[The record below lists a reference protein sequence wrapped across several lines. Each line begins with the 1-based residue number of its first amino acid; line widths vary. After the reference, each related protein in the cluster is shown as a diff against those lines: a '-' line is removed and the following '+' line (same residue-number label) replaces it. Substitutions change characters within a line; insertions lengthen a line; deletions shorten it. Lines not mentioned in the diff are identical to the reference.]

1 MSNGRL
7 VLYTDVE
14 EITYDNVI
22 EVLRDVI
29 PDHRINARDMQ
40 FLLNYDSGIQ
50 PLQREKKTRTDIDSQ
65 CVDNVANEVTEFN
78 LGFKWGN
85 TITLVQNGDGKD
97 KQICKAITELNKNY
111 EMAKIKAK
119 TQELGRYVEV
129 CGVGNVLID
138 TNTEWEEGKPYFTL
152 DVLDPRVSFVVH
164 SSYYTDHRPMLGVTF
179 RRSKKTG
186 NTYYTCFTKDS
197 RYEILNLQEITNGN
211 YHVEEQWL
219 HNKRSGELNPLGVV
233 PIVEYIRSFD
243 RTGCFER
250 QISEMDNLN
259 LLISD
264 FTNDVDQNTQAIWH
278 GNDVEFP
285 KEVIT
290 NSDGSVIE
298 RIKKPSTNEWVMTY
312 TSPDGKQPFINP
324 LAVTYDYSG
333 MLNNI
338 ITRRQ
343 LILQKCNVPQ
353 RNDNSGGS
361 TGIAMS
367 DATGWTQA
375 ETSASKQQMI
385 TDSCKLEEV
394 EVVLSAIATSP
405 YVEQDNVLRKLH
417 VSDVEPNIKRQKTY
431 EMTTKANTIAT
442 LLSHG
447 IRGDYVLN
455 AVPFFD
461 DPNEV
466 WVGSRDLIEMYQNSV
481 FGEKEEEVEELID
494 PSFEENSSK
503 NEAVGGLD
511 EESPNSDRI
520 MQDQSDQVENSPM
533 IDANRAS

>member
-290 NSDGSVIE
+290 NSDGSVTE

-481 FGEKEEEVEELID
+481 FGEKEEEVEELVD
-494 PSFEENSSK
+494 STLDENSNE

-533 IDANRAS
+533 IDTNRTS

>member
-152 DVLDPRVSFVVH
+152 DVLDPRVSFVVR

-290 NSDGSVIE
+290 NSDGSVAE

-481 FGEKEEEVEELID
+481 FGEKEDEVEELIE

>member
-40 FLLNYDSGIQ
+40 FLLNYESGIQ
-50 PLQREKKTRTDIDSQ
+50 PLQREKKTRTDIDTQ

-138 TNTEWEEGKPYFTL
+138 TNTEWEDGKPYFTL

-285 KEVIT
+285 KEVVT
-290 NSDGSVIE
+290 NSDGSVTE
-298 RIKKPSTNEWVMTY
+298 KIKKPSTNEWVMTY
-312 TSPDGKQPFINP
+312 TSPEGKQPFINP

-466 WVGSRDLIEMYQNSV
+466 WVGSRDLIELYQNSV
-481 FGEKEEEVEELID
+481 FGEKEEEIEESTTTL
-494 PSFEENSSK
+494 EENSNE
-503 NEAVGGLD
+503 NEAVGGLN

-533 IDANRAS
+533 IDTNRTS

>member
-111 EMAKIKAK
+111 EMVKIKAK

-290 NSDGSVIE
+290 NSDGSVTE

-481 FGEKEEEVEELID
+481 FGEKEEEVEELVD
-494 PSFEENSSK
+494 STLDENSNE

-533 IDANRAS
+533 IDTNRTS

>member
-1 MSNGRL
+1 MSKGRL

-290 NSDGSVIE
+290 NSDGSVTE
-298 RIKKPSTNEWVMTY
+298 MIKKPSTNEWVMTY

-455 AVPFFD
+455 AIPFFD

-481 FGEKEEEVEELID
+481 FGEKEEVEETVNPTL
-494 PSFEENSSK
+494 EENSNE

-533 IDANRAS
+533 IDTNRTS

>member
-1 MSNGRL
+1 
-7 VLYTDVE
+7 
-14 EITYDNVI
+14 
-22 EVLRDVI
+22 
-29 PDHRINARDMQ
+29 
-40 FLLNYDSGIQ
+40 
-50 PLQREKKTRTDIDSQ
+50 
-65 CVDNVANEVTEFN
+65 
-78 LGFKWGN
+78 
-85 TITLVQNGDGKD
+85 
-97 KQICKAITELNKNY
+97 
-111 EMAKIKAK
+111 
-119 TQELGRYVEV
+119 
-129 CGVGNVLID
+129 
-138 TNTEWEEGKPYFTL
+138 
-152 DVLDPRVSFVVH
+152 
-164 SSYYTDHRPMLGVTF
+164 
-179 RRSKKTG
+179 
-186 NTYYTCFTKDS
+186 
-197 RYEILNLQEITNGN
+197 
-211 YHVEEQWL
+211 
-219 HNKRSGELNPLGVV
+219 
-233 PIVEYIRSFD
+233 
-243 RTGCFER
+243 
-250 QISEMDNLN
+250 
-259 LLISD
+259 
-264 FTNDVDQNTQAIWH
+264 
-278 GNDVEFP
+278 
-285 KEVIT
+285 
-290 NSDGSVIE
+290 
-298 RIKKPSTNEWVMTY
+298 MTY

-481 FGEKEEEVEELID
+481 FGEKEEEVEELVD
-494 PSFEENSSK
+494 STLDENSNE

-533 IDANRAS
+533 IDTNRTS

>member
-50 PLQREKKTRTDIDSQ
+50 PLQREKKTRTDIDTQ

-138 TNTEWEEGKPYFTL
+138 TNTEWEDGKPYFTL

-197 RYEILNLQEITNGN
+197 RYEILNLQEIANGN

-285 KEVIT
+285 KEVVT
-290 NSDGSVIE
+290 NSDGSVTE

-466 WVGSRDLIEMYQNSV
+466 WVGSRDLIELYQNSV
-481 FGEKEEEVEELID
+481 FGEKEEEIEESTTTL
-494 PSFEENSSK
+494 EENSNE
-503 NEAVGGLD
+503 NEAVGGLN

-533 IDANRAS
+533 IDTNRTS

>member
-111 EMAKIKAK
+111 EMVKIKAK

-290 NSDGSVIE
+290 NSDGSVTE

-312 TSPDGKQPFINP
+312 TSPDGW
-324 LAVTYDYSG
+324 TYVNTLD
-333 MLNNI
+333 
-338 ITRRQ
+338 
-343 LILQKCNVPQ
+343 
-353 RNDNSGGS
+353 
-361 TGIAMS
+361 
-367 DATGWTQA
+367 
-375 ETSASKQQMI
+375 
-385 TDSCKLEEV
+385 
-394 EVVLSAIATSP
+394 
-405 YVEQDNVLRKLH
+405 
-417 VSDVEPNIKRQKTY
+417 
-431 EMTTKANTIAT
+431 TK
-442 LLSHG
+442 S
-447 IRGDYVLN
+447 
-455 AVPFFD
+455 
-461 DPNEV
+461 
-466 WVGSRDLIEMYQNSV
+466 
-481 FGEKEEEVEELID
+481 
-494 PSFEENSSK
+494 
-503 NEAVGGLD
+503 
-511 EESPNSDRI
+511 
-520 MQDQSDQVENSPM
+520 
-533 IDANRAS
+533 

>member
-1 MSNGRL
+1 MRNGRL

-14 EITYDNVI
+14 EITYENVI

-50 PLQREKKTRTDIDSQ
+50 PLQREKKTRTDIDSK

-97 KQICKAITELNKNY
+97 KKICEAITELNKNY
-111 EMAKIKAK
+111 EMARIKAK

-138 TNTEWEEGKPYFTL
+138 TNTEWEEDKPYFTL
-152 DVLDPRVSFVVH
+152 DVLDPRVSFVVR
-164 SSYYTDHRPMLGVTF
+164 SSYYTDHRPMMGVTF

-186 NTYYTCFTKDS
+186 NTYYTCFTKDT
-197 RYEILNLQEITNGN
+197 RFEILNLQEITNGN

-219 HNKRSGELNPLGVV
+219 HNNRSGELNPLGVV

-290 NSDGSVIE
+290 NSDGTVTE

-353 RNDNSGGS
+353 RNENSGGS

-385 TDSCKLEEV
+385 TDSCKLDEV
-394 EVVLSAIATSP
+394 AVVLSAIAVSP
-405 YVEQDNVLRKLH
+405 YVKQDNVLRKIH

-466 WVGSRDLIEMYQNSV
+466 WVGSRDLIEQYQDSV
-481 FGEKEEEVEELID
+481 FGEKEEAEDTTAED
-494 PSFEENSSK
+494 NT
-503 NEAVGGLD
+503 NNAVGGLD
-511 EESPNSDRI
+511 EESPNADRI

-533 IDANRAS
+533 IDTSRIN